1 MWHVAVTS
9 QSTSPGG
16 NDPVI
21 SVRHLAKEFHLG
33 ASLFSRKR
41 EQVVSAVADVSFDVE
56 RGRTLGIVGESGCGK
71 STTARCILR
80 LVEPTS
86 GEIYYRKLSSTD
98 QTIEEID
105 LGQASES
112 ELRRFRSDLQ
122 IVFQDPVASFNP
134 RMTVGASVSEPL
146 VVNTDLTRD
155 EREGRTQ
162 ELLELVGLE
171 SGHSQRY
178 PHEFSGGQRQ
188 RIGVAR
194 ALALNPSFIV
204 CDEPVSA
211 LDVSIQAQVLN
222 LLSELQEEL
231 ALTYLFISHDLAVV
245 RQICDEVAVMY
256 LGKIVEQAR
265 VEKLFSE
272 PTHPYTHALLSAAPV
287 ANPNKQRKRQRIL
300 LEGDAPSP
308 INPPPGCRFRS
319 RCETGRSQDLCR
331 DVEPPLTDDGEGHLV
346 ACHFPEVK
354 SVI

>member
-1 MWHVAVTS
+1 MAVTS
-9 QSTSPGG
+9 QSTSPSGK
-16 NDPVI
+16 DPVI

-33 ASLFSRKR
+33 ASLFSKKR

-86 GEIYYRKLSSTD
+86 GEIYYRKLSPAD

-112 ELRRFRSDLQ
+112 ELRKFRSDLQ

-134 RMTVGASVSEPL
+134 RMTAGASVSEPL

-155 EREGRTQ
+155 EREERTQ
-162 ELLELVGLE
+162 ELLALVGLE

-222 LLSELQEEL
+222 LLSSR
-231 ALTYLFISHDLAVV
+231 TGYRSSSH
-245 RQICDEVAVMY
+245 RGC
-256 LGKIVEQAR
+256 
-265 VEKLFSE
+265 
-272 PTHPYTHALLSAAPV
+272 LL
-287 ANPNKQRKRQRIL
+287 
-300 LEGDAPSP
+300 
-308 INPPPGCRFRS
+308 C
-319 RCETGRSQDLCR
+319 C
-331 DVEPPLTDDGEGHLV
+331 
-346 ACHFPEVK
+346 
-354 SVI
+354 

>member
-1 MWHVAVTS
+1 VCSVAVTPDS
-9 QSTSPGG
+9 YESNGS
-16 NDPVI
+16 DPVVSI
-21 SVRHLAKEFHLG
+21 RHLVKEFQLG
-33 ASLFSRKR
+33 SGLFSGSQK
-41 EQVVSAVADVSFDVE
+41 QLVSAVADVSFDVE

-86 GEIYYRKLSSTD
+86 GEIIYRKLSPTNGAID
-98 QTIEEID
+98 EID
-105 LGQASES
+105 IREISDS
-112 ELRRFRSDLQ
+112 ELRNLRSDLQ

-134 RMTVGASVSEPL
+134 RMTVGASISEIL
-146 VVNTDLTRD
+146 VVNTDMPRP
-155 EREGRTQ
+155 EREDRTQ
-162 ELLELVGLE
+162 ELLTLVGLD

-194 ALALNPSFIV
+194 ALALHPSFII

-222 LLSELQEEL
+222 LLLELQQEL
-231 ALTYLFISHDLAVV
+231 GLTYLFISHDLAVV
-245 RQICDEVAVMY
+245 RQVCDDVAVMY
-256 LGKIVEQAR
+256 LGKIVEQAP
-265 VEKLFSE
+265 VEKLFAE
-272 PTHPYTHALLSAAPV
+272 PNHPYTHALLSAAPV
-287 ANPNKQRKRQRIL
+287 ANPKKQRGRTRLL

-308 INPPPGCRFRS
+308 IDPPLGCRFQS
-319 RCETGRSQDLCR
+319 RCEIGRSKDLCR
-331 DVEPPLTDDGEGHLV
+331 EAEPPLADNGDGHLV

>member
-1 MWHVAVTS
+1 MAVTS
-9 QSTSPGG
+9 QSTSPSG

-21 SVRHLAKEFHLG
+21 SVRHLAKEFHLE
-33 ASLFSRKR
+33 ASLFSKKR

-71 STTARCILR
+71 STTTRCILR

-86 GEIYYRKLSSTD
+86 GEIHYRKLSPTD

-245 RQICDEVAVMY
+245 RQICDEVAVM
-256 LGKIVEQAR
+256 
-265 VEKLFSE
+265 
-272 PTHPYTHALLSAAPV
+272 
-287 ANPNKQRKRQRIL
+287 
-300 LEGDAPSP
+300 
-308 INPPPGCRFRS
+308 
-319 RCETGRSQDLCR
+319 
-331 DVEPPLTDDGEGHLV
+331 
-346 ACHFPEVK
+346 
-354 SVI
+354 

>member
-1 MWHVAVTS
+1 MAVTS
-9 QSTSPGG
+9 QSTSPSG

-33 ASLFSRKR
+33 ASLFSKKR

-86 GEIYYRKLSSTD
+86 GEIHYRKLSPTD

-194 ALALNPSFIV
+194 ALALNRPRGGTRS
-204 CDEPVSA
+204 VSP
-211 LDVSIQAQVLN
+211 QV
-222 LLSELQEEL
+222 
-231 ALTYLFISHDLAVV
+231 
-245 RQICDEVAVMY
+245 
-256 LGKIVEQAR
+256 
-265 VEKLFSE
+265 
-272 PTHPYTHALLSAAPV
+272 
-287 ANPNKQRKRQRIL
+287 RIL
-300 LEGDAPSP
+300 GRIAVPAPILRVRVLEGAPGTRTS
-308 INPPPGCRFRS
+308 G
-319 RCETGRSQDLCR
+319 
-331 DVEPPLTDDGEGHLV
+331 LV
-346 ACHFPEVK
+346 YDTAIRGGGP
-354 SVI
+354 S